1 MRFKLDENI
10 TVVAKDPLL
19 ALGHDVDTVADEQ
32 LAGRPDP
39 DVLAAA
45 VADERVLVTFDLGFG
60 DPRAYPPGS
69 HRGVILLRLRD
80 QQPDNV
86 VSVLQRLAQNHN
98 LDELAGCRVVVTES
112 LIRIRWPDR

>member
-1 MRFKLDENI
+1 MRLKLDENI
-10 TVVAKDPLL
+10 TVAAQEPLV
-19 ALGHDVDTVADEQ
+19 ALGHDVDTVPDED
-32 LAGRPDP
+32 LTGRPDP

-45 VADERVLVTFDLGFG
+45 VAVERALVTCDLGFG

-86 VSVLQRLAQNHN
+86 VSVVQGLATNHN
-98 LDELAGCRVVVTES
+98 LDELAGCVVVVTEG
-112 LIRIRWPDR
+112 LVRIRWPE